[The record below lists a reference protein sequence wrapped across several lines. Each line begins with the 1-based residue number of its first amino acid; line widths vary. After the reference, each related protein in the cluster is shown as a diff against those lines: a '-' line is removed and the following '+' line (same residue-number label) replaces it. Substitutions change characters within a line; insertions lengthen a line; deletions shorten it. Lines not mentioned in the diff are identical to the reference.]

1 MLVRLAVATGGR
13 RGMVGRVKR
22 GQTKAGMVERG
33 CGTGKE
39 GGREKSFQQVH
50 SMRGGA
56 LQH

>member
-1 MLVRLAVATGGR
+1 
-13 RGMVGRVKR
+13 MVGRVKR